1 MKKENNASERLKVSF
16 RDYSR
21 RYKLPRLHNH
31 LVDHRLFDK
40 FNACWDWP
48 GIVWTILIDLSAR
61 YDYFA
66 EKAEY
71 LSDAD
76 RQKILASL
84 KKALDAGEKLL
95 NYDFN
100 KESDN
105 FHDIH
110 CKIETKPLEDE
121 SVQLQF
127 IWDSLDNETLYIQM
141 RDEERLEYEKA
152 EKEFFDT
159 IRDNL
164 FDWWY

>member
-21 RYKLPRLHNH
+21 QYKLFRPNDH
-31 LVDHRLFDK
+31 LVNHRPFDK
-40 FNACWDWP
+40 FNACWDWS
-48 GIVWTILIDLSAR
+48 GIVWSILVDLSAR
-61 YDYFA
+61 YDYFTEQA
-66 EKAEY
+66 KY

-95 NYDFN
+95 SYDSG
-100 KESDN
+100 KESDD
-105 FHDIH
+105 FLDIH
-110 CKIETKPLEDE
+110 CKTGIKTLEDG

-127 IWDSLDNETLYIQM
+127 LWDSPDNEKLYILMQ
-141 RDEERLEYEKA
+141 DEEHLEYGKT